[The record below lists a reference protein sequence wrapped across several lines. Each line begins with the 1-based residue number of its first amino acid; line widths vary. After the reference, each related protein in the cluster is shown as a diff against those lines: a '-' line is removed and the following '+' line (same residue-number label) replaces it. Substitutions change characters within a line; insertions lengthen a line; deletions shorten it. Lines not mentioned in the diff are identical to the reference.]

1 MQQRAALWI
10 LGMFQTSPTLGIK
23 AISRIIPIHLHLK
36 KLYRRFLLQESSLP
50 SNHIISSILSS
61 SGSQKQSCHNTSIN
75 YFILKQ
81 RLHLKSLLIDV
92 DNKCNKFSPL
102 FSFFNKKFKLGN
114 HLIDLFSDHFSFHSH
129 FPNIKKNIE
138 KLDDK
143 TFSISSNSSSVIVVS
158 DTSIKNHI
166 TISISHIHSFNKP
179 VVETIYRVVN
189 ITTTKAELFA
199 IQYGINQA
207 IDIANINHIVVITD
221 SLHAVR
227 RIFNS
232 SSHPYQIHS
241 VVISQEL
248 REFFLKDASNYIE
261 FWDFPS
267 KQKWLLH
274 YLVDKD
280 SKNMVHTPLFL
291 CKSSWDFCRKNKCNL
306 ILSQ

>member
-1 MQQRAALWI
+1 M
-10 LGMFQTSPTLGIK
+10 TK
-23 AISRIIPIHLHLK
+23 HLVYHL
-36 KLYRRFLLQESSLP
+36 
-50 SNHIISSILSS
+50 
-61 SGSQKQSCHNTSIN
+61 
-75 YFILKQ
+75 
-81 RLHLKSLLIDV
+81 
-92 DNKCNKFSPL
+92 
-102 FSFFNKKFKLGN
+102 
-114 HLIDLFSDHFSFHSH
+114 
-129 FPNIKKNIE
+129 
-138 KLDDK
+138 
-143 TFSISSNSSSVIVVS
+143 SSVIVIS

-179 VVETIYRVVN
+179 VVKTIYRAVN
-189 ITTTKAELFA
+189 ITTTEAELFA

-261 FWDFPS
+261 FWDCPS

-280 SKNMVHTPLFL
+280 SKNMVYTPLFL
-291 CKSSWDFCRKNKCNL
+291 CKSSWDFCRKNECNL